1 MLPTD
6 QKLAREAILAEG
18 IAPFAEELLLA
29 DPVHF
34 AAFIALDL
42 HVSLAEIVNEAAN
55 FHFMPGF
62 ITLGN
67 SSSIVLGWNKLPE
80 ICLDLALNR
89 TDLQA
94 YFRLFLSGEGARVQ
108 LDYIAFPN
116 NNGDPD
122 ANTRYLAETLQ
133 AEQFMLT

>member
-6 QKLAREAILAEG
+6 QKLAREAILSEG

-29 DPVHF
+29 EPVHF

-55 FHFMPGF
+55 FHFTPGF

-80 ICLDLALNR
+80 ICLDLCLNR
-89 TDLQA
+89 EELQA
-94 YFRLFLSGEGARVQ
+94 YFRLFLSSEGARVQ
-108 LDYIAFPN
+108 LDYIAFAN
-116 NNGDPD
+116 SDGDPD
-122 ANTRYLAETLQ
+122 ANTRFLAQTLQ
-133 AEQFMLT
+133 AQQFMLT